1 MNSNFN
7 QELMQDFLEKIIQK
21 RKEREMIAATE
32 NMIIFAIVRSTWSWQ
47 IICAYCHITYA
58 AIRSLIIPSAL
69 TISIAEKIS

>member
-32 NMIIFAIVRSTWSWQ
+32 IGLMRQVVG
-47 IICAYCHITYA
+47 
-58 AIRSLIIPSAL
+58 LIM
-69 TISIAEKIS
+69 

>member
-32 NMIIFAIVRSTWSWQ
+32 IGRPAPET
-47 IICAYCHITYA
+47 
-58 AIRSLIIPSAL
+58 L
-69 TISIAEKIS
+69 

>member
-32 NMIIFAIVRSTWSWQ
+32 IGQ
-47 IICAYCHITYA
+47 
-58 AIRSLIIPSAL
+58 RSLQYGQHQRPCKSNRSAPIKDIR
-69 TISIAEKIS
+69 TYN